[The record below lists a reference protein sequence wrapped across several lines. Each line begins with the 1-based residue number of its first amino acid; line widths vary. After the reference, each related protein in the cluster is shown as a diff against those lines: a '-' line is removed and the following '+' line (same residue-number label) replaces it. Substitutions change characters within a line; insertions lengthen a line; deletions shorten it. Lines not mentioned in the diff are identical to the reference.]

1 MLKLRQSNGAIY
13 NFAIQ
18 RFKGGFSGS
27 ATLKF
32 SINAPLRARALADIK
47 EKYPTVD
54 SDVIAPTN
62 LILFNNADLVIH
74 GSGFDSVSIIIMFT
88 VYEAC
93 DNETMCYVFS
103 PQLHGYTYYA

>member
-1 MLKLRQSNGAIY
+1 MLRLRQSNGAVY

-18 RFKGGFSGS
+18 RRAAGYSGS

-62 LILFNNADLVIH
+62 LILFDNADLEPYEL
-74 GSGFDSVSIIIMFT
+74 SANSTVSI
-88 VYEAC
+88 
-93 DNETMCYVFS
+93 CY
-103 PQLHGYTYYA
+103 YTPVSAISDLQAPSLRAVGPRARCL